1 MAFKTRKAEQR
12 DPAEKILYIRSKWL
26 GDYQLGVF
34 SWGAHFFLLSFY
46 ISQIKMPYII
56 KLTLYIIKLT
66 LLLHEFAK
74 FNGEKLRILGSNQI
88 CESKL
93 EAPIPFLSDPG

>member
-12 DPAEKILYIRSKWL
+12 DPAVKILYIRSKWL

-34 SWGAHFFLLSFY
+34 SWGAHFFFSLSFCISKITFQY
-46 ISQIKMPYII
+46 IKE
-56 KLTLYIIKLT
+56 LT
-66 LLLHEFAK
+66 LLLRELAK
-74 FNGEKLRILGSNQI
+74 FNGGKLRMLGSIEI

-93 EAPIPFLSDPG
+93 EAPIPFLFYPG

>member
-12 DPAEKILYIRSKWL
+12 DPAEKILYISSKWL
-26 GDYQLGVF
+26 GDYQLGIF

-46 ISQIKMPYII
+46 ISQ
-56 KLTLYIIKLT
+56 LTMQYIIKLT

-74 FNGEKLRILGSNQI
+74 FNGEKLRILGSKQI
-88 CESKL
+88 CDSKL
-93 EAPIPFLSDPG
+93 EAPIPLT